1 MGCSRRYPSER
12 ASHTIPTATSP
23 MGTRRVNAADS
34 PKTII
39 MPATAAPTA
48 PVPVH
53 AAYPVPT
60 GRSRSAQASNTMLM
74 TKPHEERE
82 RGSELDQP

>member
-1 MGCSRRYPSER
+1 MLPALSVGEGQPHYSDGDESDGDQAGQCGRLTEDNHARNRRANS
-12 ASHTIPTATSP
+12 A
-23 MGTRRVNAADS
+23 
-34 PKTII
+34 
-39 MPATAAPTA
+39 
-48 PVPVH
+48 VPVH